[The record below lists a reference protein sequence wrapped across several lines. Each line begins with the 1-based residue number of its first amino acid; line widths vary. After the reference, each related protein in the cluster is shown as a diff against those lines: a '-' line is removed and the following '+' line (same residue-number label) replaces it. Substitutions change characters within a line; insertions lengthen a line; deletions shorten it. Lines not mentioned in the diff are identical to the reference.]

1 MHRSERAFWAHA
13 TTPQVKRWAGLTG
26 SCCRGAGHEEGE
38 KEGSRGLPRQRF
50 SKSTLCIFRLGCS
63 IHSVLSRFGRLYRF
77 HLTYSTVGIG
87 PDAPHVSLARST
99 WEDFYTAVGSGGQSQ
114 GEREQAYLTCSV
126 CRGSHAQN
134 SQPRHAVTPLYL
146 QPIDTQP
153 NGETCLLVI
162 RV

>member
-1 MHRSERAFWAHA
+1 VRADLRKRKSRA
-13 TTPQVKRWAGLTG
+13 TA
-26 SCCRGAGHEEGE
+26 
-38 KEGSRGLPRQRF
+38 F
-50 SKSTLCIFRLGCS
+50 F
-63 IHSVLSRFGRLYRF
+63 LYGF
-77 HLTYSTVGIG
+77 CSTVGIG
-87 PDAPHVSLARST
+87 PAAPHVSLARST
-99 WEDFYTAVGSGGQSQ
+99 WEDFYNAIGIGGQSQ

-153 NGETCLLVI
+153 NGEACLLVF